1 MGPEVQNKVT
11 DIESYLSS
19 IDVSVTSEGT
29 YIIVNFIILDE
40 TTLNDLEY
48 VKNQSMVINEEQQEE
63 DDALELYMQI
73 QQVRL
78 TQRSVIK
85 F

>member
-1 MGPEVQNKVT
+1 MGPEVKNKVT
-11 DIESYLSS
+11 DLESYLSS

-63 DDALELYMQI
+63 PKPWYGSKRFEIVDHVLG
-73 QQVRL
+73 
-78 TQRSVIK
+78 
-85 F
+85 